1 MIISF
6 NYIVFIVDI
15 YLDGSRLLVLGECR
29 VPSVVS
35 YNLTN
40 LTVEFKRLLEEHG

>member
-15 YLDGSRLLVLGECR
+15 QLDGSRLLVLGECR
-29 VPSVVS
+29 VAVRGVLQPRKFDGK
-35 YNLTN
+35 NLSFT
-40 LTVEFKRLLEEHG
+40 